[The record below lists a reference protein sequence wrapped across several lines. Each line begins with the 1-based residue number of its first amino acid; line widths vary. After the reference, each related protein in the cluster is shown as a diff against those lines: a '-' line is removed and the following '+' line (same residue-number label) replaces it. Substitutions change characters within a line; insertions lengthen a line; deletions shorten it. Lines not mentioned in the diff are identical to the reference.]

1 MLKIPP
7 TFCFSRVEFH
17 LSPLLCVSMCPR
29 SVAQSC
35 PALCDPM
42 DCSLLGSSIHGIS
55 KARILEREVGGGIR
69 MGNTCKPM
77 AVSFQCMTKFTTN
90 KKKKRKKKKKKK
102 EYWSGLPY
110 SPPGVFPNFHEW
122 NPYLLHLQYRGI
134 LYQQATWGAPS
145 STTVALNKVFFACLT
160 LSDEI
165 LI

>member
-1 MLKIPP
+1 MLKISP

-55 KARILEREVGGGIR
+55 KARILEREVGGGIG

-90 KKKKRKKKKKKK
+90 KKKKEKKRKEKKKNTGVGCHILLQGSSQTSMNGTHISCISNTGGFFTSK
-102 EYWSGLPY
+102 
-110 SPPGVFPNFHEW
+110 PPGEP
-122 NPYLLHLQYRGI
+122 PPLLQ
-134 LYQQATWGAPS
+134 WP
-145 STTVALNKVFFACLT
+145 
-160 LSDEI
+160 
-165 LI
+165 